1 MDSRGKLYLALLL
14 IFILF
19 ALVIAVYTGIKN
31 YLVNKR
37 ADRKKIVFKKKDGKL
52 KGYWKTR
59 QGEYYDKDLK
69 SED

>member
-52 KGYWKTR
+52 KGYWKTK